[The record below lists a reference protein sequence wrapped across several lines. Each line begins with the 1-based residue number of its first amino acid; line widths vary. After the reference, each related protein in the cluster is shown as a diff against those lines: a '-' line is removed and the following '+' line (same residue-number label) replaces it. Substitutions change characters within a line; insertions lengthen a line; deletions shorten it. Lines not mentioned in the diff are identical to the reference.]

1 MKKLFASLIT
11 LIISFSVFGVIAHA
25 ESYDDVLEYEIV
37 YGHAVITHCNTSAEG
52 YITIPSYIN
61 GLEVAEIG
69 NNAFAGCTGITHI
82 DMKHTNI
89 TKIGDAAFEGCTSLY
104 GVYLSDYINYI
115 SVNAFLNC
123 MSLSYIDISDLS
135 VWCGIEFYDM
145 YSNPLYYGGTLYIS
159 GTEIKDIVIPDG
171 VAEIKNYAFYGMDI
185 DSLTIPPSLKKVGA
199 SIISEFCRIDL
210 KVPSLEQICSIE
222 YNNWNCLGR
231 INDLYVDG
239 VKTTDIIFPEGVTH
253 IPERLFSEFSSL
265 TSVTFPET
273 VLSIGES
280 AFYYCPNL
288 QKVVIEGSETVVAA
302 YAFLSCT
309 LLDTIIIPETA
320 EFVGYNA
327 FYNTMWYNSQPDGCI
342 YIGNWLC
349 GYKGNTSY
357 VSLLAIKD
365 GTIGISPM
373 FFSYG
378 EGKDDETLTT
388 LYIPD
393 SLEYIGNNAF
403 EGCLDLKNIEFGNG
417 IKYVGTHAFYN
428 TAWYDSLS
436 DGATYIGN
444 ILYKYKDD
452 TANTQF
458 DIRNGTTIIA
468 NGAFEN
474 CENLVTV
481 TMTDSVTDIGDYAF
495 AGCINLEN
503 ISLSNNLTRI
513 NESVF
518 GSCTSLSS
526 IKLPDS
532 IESIGECAFY
542 CSGLKSITL
551 PDSIRTI
558 ENDAYASCDNLSGT
572 IVIPDGVTYI
582 GNAFRYSYIDTIK
595 IPDSVNYIG
604 NEAFFGCNYLSYI
617 SISNEA
623 YNRLAPSGC
632 FETIS
637 NAQFGRIITY
647 MLDGE
652 VYKTQV
658 VPENTNVTLPEPE
671 NGYQYKFYVDGKEYN
686 GEGVTE
692 DTTVEIQRT
701 AIVYVY
707 FWGDFTQSQTVPVG
721 GDAVLPE
728 NPEDGYYTY
737 TVSGSAWDGKNITSE
752 VSVKVTKHLNQYTIT
767 YIFEDGT
774 KQKETVTHGENA
786 LYPDFPEG
794 CYYTYATES
803 GSEWTGENITSDIE
817 VYATEHPYVYTVT
830 YIFGDR
836 TEQTFLVNHGEDA
849 PLLENPADGYYT
861 YITYDGSD
869 WTGKNITSNVKV
881 LASKHLNV
889 YTVTI
894 TFEDGSYQKINVTH
908 GSSIQLPENPSYGY
922 YTYSTSDGKAW
933 DGTNITSDT
942 KVYVTLHINVY
953 RITYTFDDGTTETFY
968 VNHGENAPF
977 PQAVYDGQYTCI
989 MSDGSIWTG
998 KYVEAD
1004 ADILVTKQF
1013 NKYIVTYTGDYENS
1027 AKVTHGKNTVLPTN
1041 PADGYYTYTTQDG
1054 AEWNGENITSDVT
1067 VIVTKHLNIYTV
1079 TFTGDY
1085 DESIQV
1091 THGQN
1096 AVLPTNPTDG
1106 YYTYATEDGT
1116 EWTGDN
1122 ITSDVIVVVTKHLNK
1137 YTVTFTGDYDE
1148 SIQVTH
1154 GQNAVLPTNPT
1165 DGYYYVYHTSDGAIW
1180 TGDNITSDVTVI
1192 VTKHLN
1198 KYTVTFTGDYDESVQ
1213 VTHGD
1218 NAILP
1223 ENPYG
1228 YHYIYHTSDGAIW
1241 TGEDITKD
1249 VIVTV
1254 TKQINIYTVTFAGDY
1269 TGTQEVEHGNDVV
1282 IPQSPD
1288 GYVYT
1293 YSANTSNVT
1302 SDRTVF
1308 LELLCD
1314 MAELTVSGLEY
1325 TFYDGNIIRGEYYD
1339 MWYDISNM
1347 SVSPGA
1353 VLKFIGYSDGG
1364 IVLKKGENI
1373 IAVTVVAESGKKQDY
1388 CLIINRNLPD
1398 SLGKLVFREAIG
1410 GTATL
1415 ELPQGIK
1422 GNPEIKVSCTYTEI
1436 EIGDDTSGESFPGLV
1451 DKVALLDCVFNKDNN
1466 TVFVSSLLENTE
1478 YKFVVIASYE
1488 DVIIESQPVWATTGE
1503 LKSTD
1508 CSITSVISPNG
1519 GTIDEGADGEM
1530 GSIFIRYYH
1539 DMGDNVKINVT
1550 VSEGAT
1556 WDLYYGPTSSMTY
1569 TDKIITGIKPGMT
1582 KTAYIKVVSEAGEE
1596 HTKTY
1601 VVYVYRQTKSAKPEI
1616 CVTNGMVS
1624 ITSEAENVQIKYT
1637 IDGKSPGEQE
1647 GIVYTAPFEAPDG
1660 AVIRAVAKEAEKDET
1675 SDVAIYVVDKK
1686 PKAHI
1691 TEISW
1696 YSQDKKHYE
1705 YEFYIDSMKSD
1716 TGIVIVAV
1724 YDEGHIM
1731 TGIDFSEFKCTNGEA
1746 IASGTVTT
1754 SSNGSW
1760 CKVFVINSLSD
1771 IKPLSDVLVRDTL
1784 S

>member
-1 MKKLFASLIT
+1 
-11 LIISFSVFGVIAHA
+11 
-25 ESYDDVLEYEIV
+25 
-37 YGHAVITHCNTSAEG
+37 
-52 YITIPSYIN
+52 
-61 GLEVAEIG
+61 
-69 NNAFAGCTGITHI
+69 
-82 DMKHTNI
+82 
-89 TKIGDAAFEGCTSLY
+89 
-104 GVYLSDYINYI
+104 
-115 SVNAFLNC
+115 
-123 MSLSYIDISDLS
+123 
-135 VWCGIEFYDM
+135 
-145 YSNPLYYGGTLYIS
+145 
-159 GTEIKDIVIPDG
+159 
-171 VAEIKNYAFYGMDI
+171 
-185 DSLTIPPSLKKVGA
+185 
-199 SIISEFCRIDL
+199 
-210 KVPSLEQICSIE
+210 
-222 YNNWNCLGR
+222 
-231 INDLYVDG
+231 
-239 VKTTDIIFPEGVTH
+239 
-253 IPERLFSEFSSL
+253 
-265 TSVTFPET
+265 
-273 VLSIGES
+273 
-280 AFYYCPNL
+280 
-288 QKVVIEGSETVVAA
+288 
-302 YAFLSCT
+302 
-309 LLDTIIIPETA
+309 
-320 EFVGYNA
+320 
-327 FYNTMWYNSQPDGCI
+327 
-342 YIGNWLC
+342 
-349 GYKGNTSY
+349 
-357 VSLLAIKD
+357 
-365 GTIGISPM
+365 M

-503 ISLSNNLTRI
+503 IALSNNITRI

-518 GSCTSLSS
+518 GSCTSLGS
-526 IKLPDS
+526 IKLPDG

-542 CSGLKSITL
+542 CSGLKSIAL
-551 PDSIRTI
+551 PDSIRII

-582 GNAFRYSYIDTIK
+582 GNAFRWSCYIDTIK
-595 IPDSVNYIG
+595 IPDSVNHISS
-604 NEAFFGCNYLSYI
+604 EAFVRCDELMYV
-617 SISNEA
+617 SISDEA
-623 YNRLAPSGC
+623 YNRLAPTGC
-632 FETIS
+632 FETIPY
-637 NAQFGRIITY
+637 AQFGRIITY

-701 AIVYVY
+701 AIVYVH
-707 FWGDFTQSQTVPVG
+707 FWGGFTESQAVPVG

-737 TVSGSAWDGKNITSE
+737 TTYDGSDWDGKNITSE
-752 VSVKVTKHLNQYTIT
+752 VFVRVTKHLNQYTIT
-767 YIFEDGT
+767 YIFDDGT
-774 KQKETVTHGENA
+774 KKKETVTHGENA
-786 LYPDFPEG
+786 LYPDATEG

-803 GSEWTGENITSDIE
+803 GSEWTGENITSDVE

-849 PLLENPADGYYT
+849 PLLENPEDGYYT
-861 YITYDGSD
+861 YANMYGTTWS
-869 WTGKNITSNVKV
+869 GKNITSSVNVFV
-881 LASKHLNV
+881 TRHLNV
-889 YTVTI
+889 YTVTV

-908 GSSIQLPENPSYGY
+908 GSSIQLLENPSYGY

-977 PQAVYDGQYTCI
+977 PQAVYDDQYTCI

-1013 NKYIVTYTGDYENS
+1013 NKYIVT
-1027 AKVTHGKNTVLPTN
+1027 
-1041 PADGYYTYTTQDG
+1041 
-1054 AEWNGENITSDVT
+1054 
-1067 VIVTKHLNIYTV
+1067 
-1079 TFTGDY
+1079 FTGDY
-1085 DESIQV
+1085 DESVQV
-1091 THGQN
+1091 THGEN

-1106 YYTYATEDGT
+1106 YYTYATQDGA
-1116 EWTGDN
+1116 EWNGEN

-1137 YTVTFTGDYDE
+1137 YTVTYTGDYE
-1148 SIQVTH
+1148 NSAKV
-1154 GQNAVLPTNPT
+1154 P
-1165 DGYYYVYHTSDGAIW
+1165 
-1180 TGDNITSDVTVI
+1180 
-1192 VTKHLN
+1192 
-1198 KYTVTFTGDYDESVQ
+1198 
-1213 VTHGD
+1213 HGD

-1293 YSANTSNVT
+1293 YSANAFNVT
-1302 SDRTVF
+1302 SDCTVF

-1314 MAELTVSGLEY
+1314 MAELTVSGLEH
-1325 TFYDGNIIRGEYYD
+1325 TLYDGNTIYGEYYD

-1353 VLKFIGYSDGG
+1353 ALKMIDYGDGG

-1398 SLGKLVFREAIG
+1398 SLGKLIFREAIG
-1410 GTATL
+1410 GNATL

-1436 EIGDDTSGESFPGLV
+1436 ETGDNTSGESFPGLV
-1451 DKVALLDCVFNKDNN
+1451 DKVVILDCVFNKDNN
-1466 TVFVSSLLENTE
+1466 TIFVSSLLENTE

-1550 VSEGAT
+1550 VSERAT

-1696 YSQDKKHYE
+1696 YTQDKTHYE

-1754 SSNGSW
+1754 STNGSW